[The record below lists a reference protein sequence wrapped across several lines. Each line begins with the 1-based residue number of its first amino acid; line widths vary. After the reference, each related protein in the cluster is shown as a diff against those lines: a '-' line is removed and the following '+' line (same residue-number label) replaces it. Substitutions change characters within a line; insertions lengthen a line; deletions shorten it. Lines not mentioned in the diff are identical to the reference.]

1 MVIPLGA
8 VGDLGVLSTALT
20 FPVNGMVM
28 SKPRRFWARKPL
40 RNAVSGV
47 REGGYSE
54 PIQFIEIDGRC
65 YEVDWIKSVETLS
78 PRPDE
83 LKEVSY
89 VPRSTDAGILGS
101 YAGSCPYRD
110 SAVN

>member
-1 MVIPLGA
+1 
-8 VGDLGVLSTALT
+8 
-20 FPVNGMVM
+20 MVM
-28 SKPRRFWARKPL
+28 SKPRRFWASKPL

-54 PIQFIEIDGRC
+54 PIEFIEIDGRC

-89 VPRSTDAGILGS
+89 VPCSPDAGIPGNITV
-101 YAGSCPYRD
+101 SCPYRA